1 MKFLIDANLPKK
13 FAESLRTRG
22 HEAIHTLEFP
32 KANRTADA
40 ELMSY
45 ADLNNFIVISKDAD
59 FVDAFY
65 LQNTPRK
72 LWLISTGNISNRDL
86 EQLVA
91 ANIETIVEIFENNR
105 FVELSRTEIF
115 VHI

>member
-1 MKFLIDANLPKK
+1 MRFLVDAHLPRKL
-13 FAESLRTRG
+13 AELLKTRG

-32 KANRTADA
+32 NANRSTDTELMNYADA
-40 ELMSY
+40 
-45 ADLNNFIVISKDAD
+45 NGFVVITKDAD

-65 LQNTPRK
+65 VRDTPQK
-72 LWLISTGNISNRDL
+72 LWLISTGNIGNKDL
-86 EQLVA
+86 EKLID
-91 ANIETIVEIFENNR
+91 ANFETVIEAFQQHR